1 MLPPPIA
8 DCHSLTSVTATKCL
22 SVARSITRCIIS
34 NALFMSST
42 LGRTPLF
49 RMYNPVG
56 YSSIGSVNV
65 SLKGDI

>member
-1 MLPPPIA
+1 
-8 DCHSLTSVTATKCL
+8 
-22 SVARSITRCIIS
+22 
-34 NALFMSST
+34 MSST

-65 SLKGDI
+65 SLKGDILLLAIGYDKLAMPRVLRQGSTIPTGY